1 MSNLAKCRT
10 LTGHIL
16 NDVVELLKTTDP
28 RLTSPILCNI
38 EKGIVNP
45 TPETL
50 DALAAIY
57 GTPKEALML
66 PEEVDYGIYQPS
78 KSALRQRERRQKKQW
93 KNFCALI
100 PAELFENL
108 EDDLRVCNYSD
119 KKAWLMLKLKG
130 LQVEA
135 GIRRA
140 KEQKKKLAK
149 GQSLNAES

>member
-16 NDVVELLKTTDP
+16 NDVVERLKTTDP

-45 TPETL
+45 TPQTL
-50 DALAAIY
+50 DALAVIY

-66 PEEVDYGIYQPS
+66 PAEVDYGIYQPS

-100 PAELFENL
+100 PAELFDNL
-108 EDDLRVCNYSD
+108 DDDLRVCNYSD

-135 GIRRA
+135 GKIKAA
-140 KEQKKKLAK
+140 KQRKDEYRNESI
-149 GQSLNAES
+149 QSVQ